1 MTATLHECL
10 YVVNSHCLDVEG
22 LLEVTWLEASQESWL
37 QGFRESRLL
46 SQSGRPRQR
55 CSREEEE
62 EVGLELAAPPLPWQP
77 APHLQ
82 LPARPGPEVT
92 RGTSGPREQARG
104 LRTPRRPAGPSMP
117 KIVLNGVTVDFP
129 FQPYACQEAYMSRV
143 LECLQKKVNGI
154 LESPTGTGKTL
165 CLLCSTL
172 AWREHFK
179 DTISA
184 RKIAQR
190 MDGVELFP
198 DRPMASWGSAATD
211 ADIPAYYTDVPKII
225 YASRTHSQLA
235 QVISE
240 LKNTVYRPKVCVLG
254 SREQLCIN
262 PEVKKQESNHMQI
275 YMCRMKVMSRS
286 CHFYNNV
293 EEKSTEMELTD
304 SIMDIEDL
312 VKKGNKHRACPY
324 YLSRS
329 LKQQADIIFM
339 PYNYLLESKT
349 RRSHNLDLRG
359 TVVILDEA
367 HNVEKLCE
375 ESSSFDLTPYDLASA
390 MDAINLVLEE
400 QAKVVQ
406 QNEINAEFNMEVTS
420 SGLSMEL
427 EDIAKIKKIL
437 LQLEN
442 AIDAVELPGNEK
454 GVTKE
459 GSYIFDLFAEA
470 QITFQTKS
478 SLLESLEQILQFLSG
493 RTGIFINTSGL
504 HKLSDII
511 QTVFSTDPPEGTSS
525 TNPVQS
531 VSKHYKVHIHLDTS
545 NQRKKQRTDL
555 WSASVTKKQGKILSY
570 WCFSPGYSMHELVRQ
585 GVRTIILTSGT
596 LSPLSSLTMEMQIPF
611 PVCLENPHVIDEH
624 QIWVGII
631 PKGPDGAVLSSSYGK
646 RFSEEYLSSLGK
658 TIGNLVRVIPDGL
671 LVFFPSYPVMD
682 KSLAHWREHD
692 FARRIEEVKPMFV
705 EPRNKGTFMEVM
717 DAYYDKIVCP
727 KSSGAA
733 FLAVCRG
740 KASEGLDFADTN
752 GRGVIITGLPFPPC
766 MEPRVVLKMDF
777 LDEMRKKSGG
787 SQFLSGRE
795 WYSQQASRAVN
806 QAIGRV
812 IRHRHDYGAI
822 FLCDNRFLNNDIRG
836 KLPSWVRPYVK
847 VYDNFGHAVRAVSQ
861 FFRVAQKIV
870 PPPPTR
876 NSSCASTICE
886 GDPTSSASAEL
897 SLPLKKARNLD
908 DHVPSLKRKITDVI
922 LLLSR
927 RQDLS
932 ASGDGAASLCMEYEQ
947 GPVSSRQQ
955 QVGLL
960 DALEYSEKISEGAE
974 EKDGLSGE
982 EKAKHLSTLSLQY
995 EKRLADEQKGGKKKI
1010 KIVSNPQ
1017 ADSGKMT
1024 VPTEPKKTRAT
1035 SFIATVKE
1043 SLSQL
1048 NYDVFSEAL
1057 KQYKMTDDFST
1068 MLSQMSGVF
1077 LEDQRK
1083 HMLLREFY
1091 QFVRPHHKK
1100 QFDEACRSLTG
1111 EGCGYKPEHSLQRG
1125 EREMMAKEAE
1135 GKQCQEKTAS
1145 SEGSSSQLSS
1155 ELHLNQGGSH
1165 LTSGLISTN
1174 TLSRAIAGEN
1184 HIRVQSEVAGKGSGS
1199 LQESRHQLLKTTY
1212 LSDVKKSLDKNDYN
1226 SFFAALC
1233 TYKKTDNY
1241 DAMVAVIA
1249 AITTEKPELFY
1260 LLQRFHMFIRPHHKE
1275 QFRQLCR
1282 DLTGTSCGEGEK
1294 KLQQQGARS
1303 PLDLESASAK
1313 AENGGTPVEAVSCPP
1328 AASKREMPRKTQSK
1342 ISSFCCS
1349 QNSKP
1354 GSHKA
1359 ELLKG
1364 AGDIRASTSSDT
1376 LHTLSRDTE
1385 P

>member
-1 MTATLHECL
+1 
-10 YVVNSHCLDVEG
+10 
-22 LLEVTWLEASQESWL
+22 
-37 QGFRESRLL
+37 
-46 SQSGRPRQR
+46 
-55 CSREEEE
+55 
-62 EVGLELAAPPLPWQP
+62 
-77 APHLQ
+77 
-82 LPARPGPEVT
+82 
-92 RGTSGPREQARG
+92 
-104 LRTPRRPAGPSMP
+104 MP
-117 KIVLNGVTVDFP
+117 KIVLNGITVDFP

-143 LECLQKKVNGI
+143 LDCLQKKVNGI

-190 MDGVELFP
+190 MNGVELFP
-198 DRPMASWGSAATD
+198 DRPMASWGNAATD

-275 YMCRMKVMSRS
+275 YMCRMKVTSRS

-293 EEKSTEMELTD
+293 EEKSTEKELTD

-339 PYNYLLESKT
+339 PYNYLLESKS

-390 MDAINLVLEE
+390 MDAINVVLEE

-406 QNEINAEFNMEVTS
+406 QNEINAEFNMEVT
-420 SGLSMEL
+420 
-427 EDIAKIKKIL
+427 KIL

-493 RTGIFINTSGL
+493 RKYKIVTA
-504 HKLSDII
+504 
-511 QTVFSTDPPEGTSS
+511 FSTLLAIWKHVTSLYFL
-525 TNPVQS
+525 Q
-531 VSKHYKVHIHLDTS
+531 VHIHLDTS

-555 WSASVTKKQGKILSY
+555 WRKILSY
-570 WCFSPGYSMHELVRQ
+570 WCFSPGYSMHELARQ
-585 GVRTIILTSGT
+585 GVRTIILTIPFSWA
-596 LSPLSSLTMEMQIPF
+596 PF
-611 PVCLENPHVIDEH
+611 PVCLENPHVIDKH

-631 PKGPDGAVLSSSYGK
+631 PKGPDGAVLSSSYDK

-682 KSLAHWREHD
+682 KSLVHWREHD

-705 EPRNKGTFMEVM
+705 EPRNKDTFTEVSLPACFFGTFVH
-717 DAYYDKIVCP
+717 P
-727 KSSGAA
+727 Q
-733 FLAVCRG
+733 
-740 KASEGLDFADTN
+740 ASEGLDFADTN
-752 GRGVIITGLPFPPC
+752 GRGVIITGLPFPPR

-787 SQFLSGRE
+787 AQFLSGRE

-822 FLCDNRFLNNDIRG
+822 FLCDNRFLNSDVRG

-847 VYDNFGHAVRAVSQ
+847 VYDNFGHAVRDVSR

-870 PPPPTR
+870 PTPPTR
-876 NSSCASTICE
+876 NSSCAGTICE

-908 DHVPSLKRKITDVI
+908 VHVPSLKRKRTGR
-922 LLLSR
+922 SR
-927 RQDLS
+927 FYVDTT
-932 ASGDGAASLCMEYEQ
+932 ASLCVEYEQ
-947 GPVSSRQQ
+947 GPVASRRQ

-960 DALEYSEKISEGAE
+960 DALEHSEKISEGAE
-974 EKDGLSGE
+974 EEDGLSGE
-982 EKAKHLSTLSLQY
+982 EKAKRLSTLSLQY

-1017 ADSGKMT
+1017 AGKVT
-1024 VPTEPKKTRAT
+1024 DPTEPKKMRAT

-1057 KQYKMTDDFST
+1057 KQYKMTDDFSA

-1077 LEDQRK
+1077 LEDQRN
-1083 HMLLREFY
+1083 HILLREFY

-1125 EREMMAKEAE
+1125 EREMMAKE
-1135 GKQCQEKTAS
+1135 CQEKTTC
-1145 SEGSSSQLSS
+1145 SEGSSSELNS
-1155 ELHLNQGGSH
+1155 ELHLNKGGSH
-1165 LTSGLISTN
+1165 LTSG
-1174 TLSRAIAGEN
+1174 
-1184 HIRVQSEVAGKGSGS
+1184 EVAGKESGS
-1199 LQESRHQLLKTTY
+1199 LQENHHHLLKATY
-1212 LSDVKKSLDKNDYN
+1212 LSDVKKSLDRNNYS
-1226 SFFAALC
+1226 SFLDALC

-1249 AITTEKPELFY
+1249 AVTTEKPELFH
-1260 LLQRFHMFIRPHHKE
+1260 LLQRFHIFIRPHHKE

-1303 PLDLESASAK
+1303 PLDLASVSAK
-1313 AENGGTPVEAVSCPP
+1313 AENGGTEMKAASCPP
-1328 AASKREMPRKTQSK
+1328 GWEGLFFWGFR
-1342 ISSFCCS
+1342 
-1349 QNSKP
+1349 NSYLFVP
-1354 GSHKA
+1354 
-1359 ELLKG
+1359 
-1364 AGDIRASTSSDT
+1364 
-1376 LHTLSRDTE
+1376 
-1385 P
+1385 